1 MQAFKYKLYKTK
13 RTKHIDDMLREA
25 AFTWNKALAM
35 QKRYYSLYGKYINR
49 CHLQKWFDKRYK
61 RHYLG
66 SQVRQEIIERLDTA
80 YNRFFKKL
88 AQRPPKF
95 KKTAE
100 FVSIVYKQAG
110 YKLYGNELIL
120 NRKFRF
126 KFSKSREYEGNI
138 KRVIVKR
145 SRVNEYYVVIVTD
158 ANPKTYR
165 KTHNGASVGIDFGL
179 KMYLTISDG
188 REYSNPLFLKQHLS
202 EIRKK
207 SRNLSKCKNDSNNRK
222 KKRIE
227 LAKLHEH
234 LHNKRE
240 DYQFKLSHELC
251 RKYDYIFIE
260 DLCLTG
266 ITKMWGRK
274 MNDLA
279 HAAFINKLEYV
290 ASKYGVVVH
299 KIDRWYASSKTCECG
314 YVNKSLQLIDREWVC
329 PECGSINHRDLN
341 AAKNILRKGISELDS
356 MSKTSSEASA
366 LYPRIPL
373 ALAVGVCQSQSDFK
387 SLMINMVA
395 NGITERVETN
405 DQQRRNI

>member
-88 AQRPPKF
+88 AQRPPKL
-95 KKTAE
+95 KKAAE

-158 ANPKTYR
+158 ANPKAYR

-188 REYSNPLFLKQHLS
+188 SEYSNPLFLKQHLS

-240 DYQFKLSHELC
+240 DYQFKLAHELC

-260 DLCLTG
+260 NLCLTG
-266 ITKMWGRK
+266 MTKMWGRK

-279 HAAFINKLEYV
+279 HAAFINKLEYI

-299 KIDRWYASSKTCECG
+299 KIDRWYESSKTCECG

-341 AAKNILRKGISELDS
+341 AAKNILRKGISELES
-356 MSKTSSEASA
+356 MGKTSSEASC
-366 LYPRIPL
+366 
-373 ALAVGVCQSQSDFK
+373 VCTQESH
-387 SLMINMVA
+387 LL
-395 NGITERVETN
+395 
-405 DQQRRNI
+405 

>member
-95 KKTAE
+95 KKAAE

-110 YKLYGNELIL
+110 YKLYRNELIL

-188 REYSNPLFLKQHLS
+188 SEYSNPLFLKQHLS

-222 KKRIE
+222 KERIE

-240 DYQFKLSHELC
+240 DYQFKLAHELC

-266 ITKMWGRK
+266 MTKMWGRK

-329 PECGSINHRDLN
+329 PECGSINYRDLN
-341 AAKNILRKGISELDS
+341 AAKNILRKGISELES
-356 MSKTSSEASA
+356 MGKTSSEASC
-366 LYPRIPL
+366 
-373 ALAVGVCQSQSDFK
+373 VCTQESH
-387 SLMINMVA
+387 LL
-395 NGITERVETN
+395 
-405 DQQRRNI
+405 